1 MSPYLAVP
9 IALLFSVPAH
19 AQVYKCQNAKQQVV
33 YSDSA
38 CPAGNTEQIT
48 NIKLNE
54 PPSNG
59 PNNHSNLMHQL
70 DGAVKSAILAGDL
83 TKAAALATS
92 FEQKQWVADAQ
103 MIQNNQP
110 HKSEAMLK
118 ADMANS
124 AACLS
129 ARRSLEKEANALLPD
144 TNVLEAKKDLMHSAC
159 GSSEPV
165 IVQQPVQPRYV
176 YGYPYRF
183 RYTPHRE
190 YQKHPGQT
198 YGTNHRPSIQLKLQQ
213 KSSTS
218 STYSNSFHIKSAR

>member
-9 IALLFSVPAH
+9 IVLLFSLPAH
-19 AQVYKCQNAKQQVV
+19 AQVYKCLNDKQQVV

-48 NIKLNE
+48 NIKLNA
-54 PPSNG
+54 PQSNG
-59 PNNHSNLMHQL
+59 FNNNSNLMRQL
-70 DGAVKSAILAGDL
+70 DGAVKSAILTGNL
-83 TKAAALATS
+83 TKAAALATT

-103 MIQNNQP
+103 MVQNNQP
-110 HKSEAMLK
+110 QKSEAMLK
-118 ADMANS
+118 ADMASS

-144 TNVLEAKKDLMHSAC
+144 ANVLEAKRSLMHSAC

-190 YQKHPGQT
+190 YQKHTGHP
-198 YGTNHRPSIQLKLQQ
+198 YGTNHRPSIQLKPQQ

-218 STYSNSFHIKSAR
+218 STHSNSFHIKSAR

>member
-110 HKSEAMLK
+110 QKSEAMMK
-118 ADMANS
+118 AEIAS
-124 AACLS
+124 SSACLS

-144 TNVLEAKKDLMHSAC
+144 ANVLDAKKDLMHSAC
-159 GSSEPV
+159 GSSEPM
-165 IVQQPVQPRYV
+165 IVEQPGQLRYAH
-176 YGYPYRF
+176 GYPQPF
-183 RYTPHRE
+183 RYNGYKQ
-190 YQKHPGQT
+190 YQKHLGHK
-198 YGTNHRPSIQLKLQQ
+198 YGTNHRPSVQLKLQQ
-213 KSSTS
+213 KSSTF
-218 STYSNSFHIKSAR
+218 TYSMPLRIKAPR